1 MLDHKVFAIKYN
13 ICIYMYTVFYN
24 LKKYVSLCRQIHVQT
39 ELLNC
44 HIKLC
49 FEPSQNLK
57 PFAILVD

>member
-13 ICIYMYTVFYN
+13 ICIYMYIVFYN
-24 LKKYVSLCRQIHVQT
+24 LKICLTLQTNVQT
-39 ELLNC
+39 ELRNC